1 MLKKTLLGLTAGA
14 LLLNASSA
22 LAADYKIDIP
32 GQHAFIGFRIQH
44 LGYSWLYGTFKDFD
58 GSFTFDEQN
67 PAANK
72 VNVTIKIASLDTNHA
87 ERDKHLRSKDYF
99 NTEKYPEAKFTSTEV
114 KKEGEKYVV
123 TGDLTLNGVTKP
135 VVLNAELMGEG
146 KDPWGGYRAG
156 FEASGKIKLKDFNF
170 KADLGPKS
178 QEADL
183 LISIEGVR
191 EK

>member
-22 LAADYKIDIP
+22 LAANYKIDIP
-32 GQHAFIGFRIQH
+32 GQHAFIEFRIQH
-44 LGYSWLYGTFKDFD
+44 LGYSWLYGSFKDFD
-58 GSFTFDEQN
+58 GSFTFDEKN
-67 PAANK
+67 PAADK
-72 VNVTIKIASLDTNHA
+72 VDVTIKIASLDTNHA

-99 NTEKYPEAKFTSTEV
+99 NTEKYPEAKFSSTEV
-114 KKEGEKYVV
+114 KKDGNKYTI

-135 VVLNAELMGEG
+135 VVLNAVLMGEG

-156 FEASGKIKLKDFNF
+156 FEAYSKINLKDFNF

-183 LISIEGVR
+183 LISVEGIR

>member
-1 MLKKTLLGLTAGA
+1 MKKTLLGLTAGA

-22 LAADYKIDIP
+22 LAANYKIDIP
-32 GQHAFIGFRIQH
+32 GQHAFIEFRIQH
-44 LGYSWLYGTFKDFD
+44 LGYSWLYGSFKDFD
-58 GSFTFDEQN
+58 GSFTFDEKN
-67 PAANK
+67 PAADK
-72 VNVTIKIASLDTNHA
+72 VDVTIKIASLDTNHA

-99 NTEKYPEAKFTSTEV
+99 NTEKYPEAKFSSTEV
-114 KKEGEKYVV
+114 KKDGNKYTI

-135 VVLNAELMGEG
+135 VVLNAVLMGEG

-156 FEASGKIKLKDFNF
+156 FEAYSKINLKDFNF

-183 LISIEGVR
+183 LISVEGIR

>member
-14 LLLNASSA
+14 LLLNAGSA
-22 LAADYKIDIP
+22 LAANYKIDIP
-32 GQHAFIGFRIQH
+32 GQHAFIQFRIQH

-58 GSFTFDEQN
+58 GSFTFDEKN
-67 PAANK
+67 PAADK
-72 VNVTIKIASLDTNHA
+72 VDVTIKIASLDTNHA
-87 ERDKHLRSKDYF
+87 ERDKHLRGKDFF
-99 NTEKYPEAKFTSTEV
+99 NTDKYPEAKFTSTAV
-114 KKEGEKYVV
+114 KKEGNKYVV

-135 VVLNAELMGEG
+135 VVLNAELLGEG

-156 FEASGKIKLKDFNF
+156 FDAYGKIKLKDFNF
-170 KADLGPKS
+170 QKDLGPKS
-178 QEADL
+178 QEAEL